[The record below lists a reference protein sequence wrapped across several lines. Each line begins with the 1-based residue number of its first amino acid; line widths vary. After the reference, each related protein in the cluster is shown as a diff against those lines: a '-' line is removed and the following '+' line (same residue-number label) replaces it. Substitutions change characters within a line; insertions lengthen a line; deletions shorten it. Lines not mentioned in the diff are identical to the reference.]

1 MFFDGLKAMMAAR
14 AARRA
19 MAQQVTHRLLL
30 QVQAPKPPQTATTQ
44 APLSAVAL
52 LLSQMPWLP
61 ARQRFLLQQAMAA
74 QLLHLRPLLPTPSRG
89 SRKST
94 ASSGKTARR
103 STSKRR
109 RAR

>member
-30 QVQAPKPPQTATTQ
+30 QVQAATALR
-44 APLSAVAL
+44 PLSAVAL

-61 ARQRFLLQQAMAA
+61 ARQRLLLQQAMAA